1 MDAKKWGPHLWFYMH
16 TISFNYP
23 DNPNFNDKS
32 NYLNFYNSL
41 KTTIP
46 CEKCKNHYSSHLLQN
61 PPRLETRDSLVK
73 WTIDLHNQVNE
84 TLGKRK
90 WDYQEALDLYKRY
103 YKNLDESNDLR
114 NIEFSTN
121 ITENNKLVV
130 KGIQITVLILLI
142 SFCFYYLLKNRKKNF
157 KKIIRL

>member
-1 MDAKKWGPHLWFYMH
+1 MDLTPQKPYHPQLHKMLRNW
-16 TISFNYP
+16 TTQYP
-23 DNPNFNDKS
+23 YKRNQEALDFMLHIGRQHDD
-32 NYLNFYNSL
+32 
-41 KTTIP
+41 
-46 CEKCKNHYSSHLLQN
+46 
-61 PPRLETRDSLVK
+61 DSLVK

-90 WDYQEALDLYKRY
+90 WGYEEALNLYKRY
-103 YKNLDESNDLR
+103 YKNLDESNELR

-142 SFCFYYLLKNRKKNF
+142 SFCFYYLVKNRNKNF

>member
-1 MDAKKWGPHLWFYMH
+1 MDSKKWGPHLWFYMH

-23 DNPNFNDKS
+23 DNPSFNDKT

-46 CEKCKNHYSSHLLQN
+46 CEKCKNHYSAYLLQH

-90 WDYQEALDLYKRY
+90 WGYEEALNLYKRY

-121 ITENNKLVV
+121 ITENNKLVI
-130 KGIQITVLILLI
+130 KGLQITVLILLI
-142 SFCFYYLLKNRKKNF
+142 SFCFYYLVKNRKKNL